1 MYYSEEIVEEVR
13 SRNDIVA
20 VISQYVKLLKRGSN
34 YFGLCPFHGEKTA
47 SFSVSP
53 SKQMYYCFGCGA
65 GGNVI
70 TFVMEYENY
79 TFPEALKMLADRAG
93 ITLPQGEETEEQ
105 KRQADLRSQ
114 LLAVNKE
121 AARYYYYQLRNQGG
135 ERGYQYLAGRGL
147 SSDTMKRFGLGF
159 SPMANQ
165 ALYRY
170 LKNKGWEDRLLQES
184 GLVKIDERGARDRFW
199 NRVMFPIMDL
209 NNRVIG
215 FGGRVMGEG
224 EPKYLNSP
232 ETRLFDKSR
241 NLYGLNLARR
251 SRRPYLLLC
260 EGYMDVIAL
269 HQAGFDCAVASLG
282 TAFTAGHAML
292 IKRYVSEV
300 IITYDSDGAGQ
311 KAALRA
317 IPILKEA
324 GLSVKVLN
332 MKPYKDPDEF
342 IVHLGAEAYEERI
355 SQAVNAF
362 LFETDALRGEYDL
375 GDPEGKT
382 GFHRA
387 VAGKLSEFTD
397 ELERNNY
404 LEAVAARHQIPLEAL
419 REMVNRY
426 GGRRM
431 RAEPE
436 PREEGGRP
444 RKRKEKDEGY
454 QEDQRL
460 LLNFLATEPAACGR
474 LRKML
479 SPEDFAGPVYRPV
492 AEAILGALE
501 RGEPVQPAAL
511 LSQFLEEE
519 EKRNQVAAVF
529 NTALSEE
536 TTKEEREKILTET
549 VRRLKRVRLDRQV
562 REETDPRRL
571 QELILEKARLEALHI
586 FLD

>member
-1 MYYSEEIVEEVR
+1 MYYPEEIVEEVR
-13 SRNDIVA
+13 SRNDIAA

-79 TFPEALKMLADRAG
+79 TFPEALKVLADRAG
-93 ITLPQGEETEEQ
+93 ITLPQGEETAEQ
-105 KRQADLRSQ
+105 KKQADLRSR

-121 AARYYYYQLRNQGG
+121 AARYYYYQLRNKGG
-135 ERGYQYLAGRGL
+135 EQGCQYLTGRGL
-147 SSDTMKRFGLGF
+147 SPETMKRFGLGF

-170 LKNKGWEDRLLQES
+170 LKRKGWEDGPLQES

-199 NRVMFPIMDL
+199 NRVMFPIMDI

-282 TAFTAGHAML
+282 TAFTPGHAML

-342 IVHLGAEAYEERI
+342 IAHLGAEAYEERI
-355 SQAVNAF
+355 GQAVNAF
-362 LFETDALRGEYDL
+362 LFETDALRGQYDL
-375 GDPEGKT
+375 SDPEGKT
-382 GFHRA
+382 AFHRA
-387 VAGKLSEFTD
+387 MAGRLAEFTD

-404 LEAVAARHQIPLEAL
+404 LEAVSARHQIPLEAL

-431 RAEPE
+431 AAEPE
-436 PREEGGRP
+436 AREAEGRP
-444 RKRKEKDEGY
+444 RKKREKDEGF

-460 LLNFLATEPAACGR
+460 LLNFLATEPAACGA

-479 SPEDFAGPVYRPV
+479 TPEDFAGPVYRLV

-511 LSQFLEEE
+511 LSQFLEDE

-549 VRRLKRVRLDRQV
+549 VRRLKRARLDRQV

-571 QELILEKARLEALHI
+571 QALILEKARLEALHI